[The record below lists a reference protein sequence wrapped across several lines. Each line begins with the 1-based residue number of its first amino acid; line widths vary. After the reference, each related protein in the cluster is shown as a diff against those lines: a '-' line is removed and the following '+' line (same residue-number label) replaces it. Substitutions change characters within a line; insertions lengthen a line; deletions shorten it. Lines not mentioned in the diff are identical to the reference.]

1 MNLNIENNKVN
12 NLRKIFIGKVLD
24 YKNTPIPA
32 PVQMIYGRSIIS
44 IITWLL
50 LIFIISI
57 IILL

>member
-1 MNLNIENNKVN
+1 MNLNLENNKLN
-12 NLRKIFIGKVLD
+12 NLKQVFVGKILN
-24 YKNTPIPA
+24 YKNTPIPGQ
-32 PVQMIYGRSIIS
+32 VQVIYGKSIIS

>member
-1 MNLNIENNKVN
+1 MNLNLENNKLN
-12 NLRKIFIGKVLD
+12 NLKQVFVGKVLN
-24 YKNTPIPA
+24 YKNTPIPG
-32 PVQMIYGRSIIS
+32 PVQVIYGKSIIS